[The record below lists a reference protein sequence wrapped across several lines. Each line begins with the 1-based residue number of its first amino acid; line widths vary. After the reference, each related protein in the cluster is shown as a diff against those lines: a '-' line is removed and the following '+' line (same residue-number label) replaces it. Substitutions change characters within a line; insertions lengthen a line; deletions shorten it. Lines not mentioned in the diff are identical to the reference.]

1 MRKITTAMNKVDR
14 TPSLPA
20 AAVKTA
26 KASRL
31 LPFVVLAPAALILA
45 LLFSACGKTGYPQAA
60 DGDLSLTWLESG
72 AAPAGRCASFTGK
85 LGGALRNF
93 GGIRLELEGLNSTA
107 DCPGCPFIADE
118 AAELSPADAGFDGVS
133 GEIGF
138 SYCPR
143 PAAAYRWRMIA
154 MSALSRLPHAVMT
167 DRLLI
172 VSPEG
177 LQ

>member
-1 MRKITTAMNKVDR
+1 MRTITTIRIKAER
-14 TPSLPA
+14 PSSVPVA
-20 AAVKTA
+20 ATHTA
-26 KASRL
+26 TVSRL
-31 LPFVVLAPAALILA
+31 LPYAVLAPACLVLA

-60 DGDLSLTWLESG
+60 DGELSFTWLESG

-85 LGGALRNF
+85 LGGALQNF

-107 DCPGCPFIADE
+107 DCPGCPFVADE
-118 AAELSPADAGFDGVS
+118 AAELSPADAGFNSTS

-154 MSALSRLPHAVMT
+154 MSTLNRLPHAVMT

>member
-1 MRKITTAMNKVDR
+1 MIRIKAER
-14 TPSLPA
+14 PSSVPA
-20 AAVKTA
+20 AAVGTV
-26 KASRL
+26 KASLRL
-31 LPFVVLAPAALILA
+31 AYALLAPVCFVLA

-60 DGDLSLTWLESG
+60 DGDLSFTWLESG

-85 LGGALRNF
+85 LGGAFQNF

-107 DCPGCPFIADE
+107 DCPGCPFVADE
-118 AAELSPADAGFDGVS
+118 AAELSPVDAGFNSTS

-154 MSALSRLPHAVMT
+154 MSTLNRLPHAVMT

>member
-1 MRKITTAMNKVDR
+1 MKKITTRRIKAERFSSVPAPTAR
-14 TPSLPA
+14 TATASCLPA
-20 AAVKTA
+20 YALL
-26 KASRL
+26 ASACL
-31 LPFVVLAPAALILA
+31 VLA

-60 DGDLSLTWLESG
+60 DGDLSFTWLESG

-85 LGGALRNF
+85 LGGALQNF

-107 DCPGCPFIADE
+107 DCPGCPFVADE
-118 AAELSPADAGFDGVS
+118 AAELSPADAGFNSTNGD
-133 GEIGF
+133 IGF

-154 MSALSRLPHAVMT
+154 MSTLNRLPHAVMT

>member
-1 MRKITTAMNKVDR
+1 
-14 TPSLPA
+14 LA
-20 AAVKTA
+20 AAVVKTA
-26 KASRL
+26 KASRRL
-31 LPFVVLAPAALILA
+31 LPCAVPAPAVLVLV
-45 LLFSACGKTGYPQAA
+45 LLLSGCGKTGYPQAA
-60 DGDLSLTWLESG
+60 DGDTSFTWLESG
-72 AAPAGRCASFTGK
+72 AAPAGRCVSFTGK
-85 LGGALRNF
+85 LSGALRNF
-93 GGIRLELEGLNSTA
+93 GGIRLELEGLNSAA
-107 DCPGCPFIADE
+107 DCPGCPFVADE
-118 AAELSPADAGFDGVS
+118 AAELSPADAGFNDAN

-154 MSALSRLPHAVMT
+154 MSSLNRLPHAVMT

>member
-1 MRKITTAMNKVDR
+1 MNKR
-14 TPSLPA
+14 NQTLN
-20 AAVKTA
+20 
-26 KASRL
+26 
-31 LPFVVLAPAALILA
+31 VLYIFLIFIG

-60 DGDLSLTWLESG
+60 DDNLTFNWLESG
-72 AAPAGRCASFTGK
+72 AAPAGRCAFFTGK
-85 LGGALRNF
+85 LDGALQSF

-118 AAELSPADAGFDGVS
+118 AAELSPADAGFNAAT

-154 MSALSRLPHAVMT
+154 MSTLNRLPHAVMT
-167 DRLLI
+167 DRLL
-172 VSPEG
+172 VVDPEG
-177 LQ
+177 LR